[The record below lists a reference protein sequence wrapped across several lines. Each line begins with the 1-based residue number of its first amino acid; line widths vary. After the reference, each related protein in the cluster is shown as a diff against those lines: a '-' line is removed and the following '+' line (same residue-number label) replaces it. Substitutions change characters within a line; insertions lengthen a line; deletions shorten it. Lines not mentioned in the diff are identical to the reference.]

1 MANNNKI
8 LKDIGLYV
16 VCNDRNIIRD
26 INKLL
31 GREGI
36 ICIRDYSGHTSYM
49 VDARYEPKQ
58 AASFIKDMILDNA
71 KNNGEA
77 DLNRNFDFIAKSI
90 FEEYGFD
97 SGLIGTRIINW
108 AVKNIV
114 FLNKSLPLTM
124 KRLYLD
130 ASLSFNMTTEQV
142 ERDVRYTVKKSK
154 LYGIRT
160 INIIGILVE
169 RVRRDYTEELK

>member
-1 MANNNKI
+1 MANNKTQ
-8 LKDIGLYV
+8 KEVGLYV

-26 INKLL
+26 VNKLL

-36 ICIRDYSGHTSYM
+36 LCIRDYSGHTSYM
-49 VDARYEPKQ
+49 IDARYEPKQ
-58 AASFIKDMILDNA
+58 AASLIKDMILDNA
-71 KNNGEA
+71 KNNGGT
-77 DLNRNFDFIAKSI
+77 DLSRNFDFIANGI
-90 FEEYGFD
+90 FQEYGFD

-114 FLNKSLPLTM
+114 FRNMTLPLTM

-169 RVRRDYTEELK
+169 RVRKDYMEDLK